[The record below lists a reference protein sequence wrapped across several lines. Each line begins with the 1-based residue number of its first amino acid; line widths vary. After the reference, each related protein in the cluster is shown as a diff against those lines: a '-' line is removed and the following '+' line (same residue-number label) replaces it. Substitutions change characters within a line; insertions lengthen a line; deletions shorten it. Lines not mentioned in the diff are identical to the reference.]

1 MKEYS
6 YLGDELTI
14 FEQARHWK
22 SYFESLLRPFLIG
35 KVLEVG
41 AGIGATTKVLNNP
54 SIEYWVC
61 LEPDPEFIAI
71 MTAKISLG
79 ELPESC
85 FPFQGNIR
93 DLENQVFNT
102 ILYIDVLEHISDD
115 RRELADAY
123 SHLESGGHLIIL
135 SPAHSWLFTP
145 FDQAIGHFRR
155 YSKKNLTEIIPAG
168 LIKIQLHYLDSMGM
182 LLSLSNRYLLHQSQ
196 PTLRQIQFWDRWV
209 IPLSRKIDL
218 ITGFTLGKTILGIWK
233 KTD

>member
-6 YLGDELTI
+6 YAGDELTI
-14 FEQARHWK
+14 FDKAHHWK

-41 AGIGATTKVLNNP
+41 AGIGATTRVLHNP
-54 SIEYWVC
+54 SIQCWVC
-61 LEPDPEFIAI
+61 LEPDSNFIALI
-71 MTAKISLG
+71 TAKIAQK

-85 FPFQGNIR
+85 FPLQGNIR
-93 DLENQVFNT
+93 NLGNQTFNT

-115 RRELADAY
+115 RRELEDAY
-123 SHLESGGHLIIL
+123 SHLESGGHLIVL
-135 SPAHSWLFTP
+135 SPAHLWLFTP

-155 YSKKNLTEIIPAG
+155 YSKRNLTEIIPVG
-168 LIKIQLHYLDSMGM
+168 FVEVQLHYLDSIGM

-218 ITGFTLGKTILGIWK
+218 ITGFTLGKTILGIWRK
-233 KTD
+233 ID